1 MNIVISPTREDI
13 KNIKE
18 IQKSKIRILFQSL
31 EIFQRIK
38 VLVVALKLFLKQL
51 KQSKTKIG

>member
-18 IQKSKIRILFQSL
+18 IQKSIIRILFQSL

-38 VLVVALKLFLKQL
+38 VLVVTLKLFLKQ
-51 KQSKTKIG
+51 